1 MIKEI
6 KSSLED
12 ARDIISDPDEYDS
25 DEIAGSEMYI
35 KHIEHLFDLIK
46 RQHEVINSVSPL
58 IKEFAEWERENG
70 TLHQGFMGTINADI
84 ISEIVSEWAG
94 NEASRRICDQ
104 INNLK
109 EIEGD

>member
-1 MIKEI
+1 MI
-6 KSSLED
+6 
-12 ARDIISDPDEYDS
+12 
-25 DEIAGSEMYI
+25 DEINKTIELI
-35 KHIEHLFDLIK
+35 KVQPFKDRKIVATTDAIYLNHVSYLLSLVK

-104 INNLK
+104 INSLK